1 MVAANAEAMAAAVI
15 RLLCDGKERARL
27 AHAAREHVV
36 QTYSWEEAMRQMD
49 ALLASLVEPRRKPRE
64 TLSPQ

>member
-1 MVAANAEAMAAAVI
+1 MAAAVI

-49 ALLASLVEPRRKPRE
+49 SLLAPVVEYKRKPKK
-64 TLSPQ
+64 TISP